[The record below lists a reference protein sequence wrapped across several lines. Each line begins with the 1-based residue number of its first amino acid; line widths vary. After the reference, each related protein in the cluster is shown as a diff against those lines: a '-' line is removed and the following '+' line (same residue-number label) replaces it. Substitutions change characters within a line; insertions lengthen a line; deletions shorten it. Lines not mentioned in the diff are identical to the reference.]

1 MFEHTQASSARIVPR
16 ASPLELRGASAWAT
30 TLSMSHRRFSLILTL
45 ALLCAACRS
54 PLEVAT
60 PHQVDLS
67 GHWGLNAKLS
77 MDPEAVVYAQDR
89 RSHPRPD
96 RRADPMEPG
105 RVGGPLDDSPS
116 RPPEAGVRGGAAYRK
131 LWEKALREKIDMLSP
146 GKQLEISQAATE
158 LSIVS
163 GDSTTRYVYG
173 DKVIV
178 SVPDGVADRIAGW
191 DGSRFVVRTSAPDG
205 VRTARSFELANGG
218 RQLIV
223 ITEISGDGPGATV
236 RLVYD
241 RLSA

>member
-1 MFEHTQASSARIVPR
+1 MA
-16 ASPLELRGASAWAT
+16 
-30 TLSMSHRRFSLILTL
+30 L
-45 ALLCAACRS
+45 AVLCASCAS
-54 PLEVAT
+54 HLEVVT

-67 GHWGLNAKLS
+67 GHWGLNEKLS
-77 MDPEAVVYAQDR
+77 MDPEAAVYAQDR

-96 RRADPMEPG
+96 RRPDSTAPG
-105 RVGGPLDDSPS
+105 RIGGPLDDSPS
-116 RPPEAGVRGGAAYRK
+116 RPPEEGVRGGNAYRK
-131 LWEKALREKIDMLSP
+131 LWEKALREKIDMLTP
-146 GKQLEISQAATE
+146 GKQLEISQAENE

-163 GDSTTRYVYG
+163 GDSSVRYVYG

-191 DGSRFVVRTSAPDG
+191 DGRRFVVRTSAPDG
-205 VRTARSFELANGG
+205 VRSARTFELANGG

-223 ITEISGDGPGATV
+223 ITEISGDGPGTMV